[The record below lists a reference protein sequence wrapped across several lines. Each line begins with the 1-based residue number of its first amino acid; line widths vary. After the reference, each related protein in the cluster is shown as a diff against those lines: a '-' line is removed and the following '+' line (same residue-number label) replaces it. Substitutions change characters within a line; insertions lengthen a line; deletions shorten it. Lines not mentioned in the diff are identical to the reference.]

1 MGKYFSR
8 KSGSINSYK
17 KVRLECIQN
26 VNRVYIMGN
35 IT

>member
-1 MGKYFSR
+1 MEKYFSR

-26 VNRVYIMGN
+26 VNRVHIMGN

>member
-1 MGKYFSR
+1 MEKYFSR

-17 KVRLECIQN
+17 KVRLEYIQN
-26 VNRVYIMGN
+26 VKRVHIMGN